1 MTSKQPW
8 SFADMLQRE
17 IAFLGLLV
25 DQGGM
30 ALAEGAALRI
40 LARQADIEAFIQ
52 QGAERQRFGGGP
64 VEAFAGLEH
73 LGLGFQLARDG
84 LVQVEAWR
92 AR

>member
-1 MTSKQPW
+1 
-8 SFADMLQRE
+8 MLQRE
-17 IAFLGLLV
+17 IAFLGLLI

-30 ALAEGAALRI
+30 ALAEGAALGI
-40 LARQADIEAFIQ
+40 LARQADIEAVVQ
-52 QGAERQRFGGGP
+52 QGAEGQRFAGRP

-84 LVQVEAWR
+84 LVQVEALA